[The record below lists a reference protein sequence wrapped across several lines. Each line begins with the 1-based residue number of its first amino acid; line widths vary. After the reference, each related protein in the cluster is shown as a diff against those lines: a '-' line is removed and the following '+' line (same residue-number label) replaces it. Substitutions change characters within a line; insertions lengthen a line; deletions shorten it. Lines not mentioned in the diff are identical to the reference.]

1 MALTLK
7 FMSKKMK
14 RLTEIRTKI
23 SSLTDIPEATKDK
36 ALAIIFDLY
45 ATGELDDLTVLA
57 TKDNSLVL
65 EFTFANGHIYTM
77 AIKEDS
83 KLLDLL
89 LALEK
94 DMKRYVY

>member
-1 MALTLK
+1 MQ
-7 FMSKKMK
+7 
-14 RLTEIRTKI
+14 RLRDVRTEI
-23 SSLTDIPEATKDK
+23 SSLADASEATKDK

-57 TKDNSLVL
+57 TKDSSLEV
-65 EFTFANGHIYTM
+65 EFTFANGHAYMMT
-77 AIKEDS
+77 IKDDS
-83 KLLDLL
+83 KILDLL

>member
-1 MALTLK
+1 
-7 FMSKKMK
+7 MK
-14 RLTEIRTKI
+14 RLKDIRTTI

-57 TKDNSLVL
+57 TKDSSLEV
-65 EFTFANGHIYTM
+65 EFTFANGHVYTM
-77 AIKEDS
+77 GIEEDS
-83 KLLDLL
+83 RLLELL

-94 DMKRYVY
+94 DMQRYVY

>member
-1 MALTLK
+1 MKHLK
-7 FMSKKMK
+7 
-14 RLTEIRTKI
+14 EIRTKVY
-23 SSLTDIPEATKDK
+23 SLTDISESTKDK

-57 TKDNSLVL
+57 TKDSSLEV
-65 EFTFANGHIYTM
+65 EFTFANGHAYTM
-77 AIKEDS
+77 TIKDDS

-94 DMKRYVY
+94 DMKRYVYSDFKKKG

>member
-1 MALTLK
+1 
-7 FMSKKMK
+7 MK
-14 RLTEIRTKI
+14 RLKDIRTTI

-45 ATGELDDLTVLA
+45 ATGELDDLTTIA
-57 TKDNSLVL
+57 TEGNSLIL
-65 EFTFANGHIYTM
+65 EFIFANGHAYMMT
-77 AIKEDS
+77 IKEDS
-83 KLLDLL
+83 KLLELL

>member
-1 MALTLK
+1 MKHLK
-7 FMSKKMK
+7 
-14 RLTEIRTKI
+14 EIRTKI

-45 ATGELDDLTVLA
+45 ATGELDDITIID
-57 TKDNSLVL
+57 TEGNSLIL
-65 EFTFANGHIYTM
+65 EFIFANGHVYMMT
-77 AIKEDS
+77 IKEDS

-94 DMKRYVY
+94 DMQRYVYSDFKKDENGN

>member
-1 MALTLK
+1 MKHLK
-7 FMSKKMK
+7 
-14 RLTEIRTKI
+14 EIRTKI
-23 SSLTDIPEATKDK
+23 SLLTDISETTKDK

-57 TKDNSLVL
+57 TKDSSLEV
-65 EFTFANGHIYTM
+65 EFTFANGHAYTM
-77 AIKEDS
+77 TIKEES

>member
-1 MALTLK
+1 MQRLK
-7 FMSKKMK
+7 
-14 RLTEIRTKI
+14 EIRTEI
-23 SSLTDIPEATKDK
+23 SSLADASEATKDK

-57 TKDNSLVL
+57 TKDSSLEV
-65 EFTFANGHIYTM
+65 EFTFANGHAYTM
-77 AIKEDS
+77 TIKDDS

>member
-1 MALTLK
+1 
-7 FMSKKMK
+7 MK
-14 RLTEIRTKI
+14 RLKDIRTTI
-23 SSLTDIPEATKDK
+23 FSLTDIPEATKDK

-57 TKDNSLVL
+57 TKDSSLEV
-65 EFTFANGHIYTM
+65 EFTFANGHAYTM
-77 AIKEDS
+77 TIKDDS

>member
-1 MALTLK
+1 
-7 FMSKKMK
+7 MK
-14 RLTEIRTKI
+14 RLKDIRTTI
-23 SSLTDIPEATKDK
+23 FTLTDIPEATKDK

-57 TKDNSLVL
+57 TKDSSLEV
-65 EFTFANGHIYTM
+65 EFTFANGHAYTM
-77 AIKEDS
+77 TIKEGS
-83 KLLDLL
+83 KLLDML

>member
-1 MALTLK
+1 MKHLK
-7 FMSKKMK
+7 D
-14 RLTEIRTKI
+14 IRTTI
-23 SSLTDIPEATKDK
+23 SSLTDISETTKGK

-45 ATGELDDLTVLA
+45 ATGELDDLTTIV
-57 TKDNSLVL
+57 TEGNSLIL
-65 EFTFANGHIYTM
+65 EFIFANGHAYTM
-77 AIKEDS
+77 TIKEES

>member
-1 MALTLK
+1 MKHLK
-7 FMSKKMK
+7 
-14 RLTEIRTKI
+14 EIRTKI
-23 SSLTDIPEATKDK
+23 SLLTDISETTKDK

-45 ATGELDDLTVLA
+45 ATGELDDLDIV
-57 TKDNSLVL
+57 TKDVSLEI

>member
-1 MALTLK
+1 MKHLK
-7 FMSKKMK
+7 
-14 RLTEIRTKI
+14 EIRTKI
-23 SSLTDIPEATKDK
+23 SSLADISETTKDK

-45 ATGELDDLTVLA
+45 ATGELDDIT
-57 TKDNSLVL
+57 TIDTESSSLIL
-65 EFTFANGHIYTM
+65 EFLFANGHVYTM
-77 AIKEDS
+77 TIKEES

>member
-1 MALTLK
+1 M
-7 FMSKKMK
+7 
-14 RLTEIRTKI
+14 
-23 SSLTDIPEATKDK
+23 TDIPEATKDK

-57 TKDNSLVL
+57 TKDSSLKV
-65 EFTFANGHIYTM
+65 EFTFANGHAYTM
-77 AIKEDS
+77 TIKDDS